1 MQILEIFP
9 EVVYQ
14 ENLSISS
21 YDISEIKFDKNGYSI
36 TDVLNLKQFADIK
49 KQIEK
54 HVEKFTHDV
63 LGISTE
69 LSFYVTRSWIIK
81 LSNQDLTSRFHN
93 HTNSFFTGVLYL
105 DLDEDQDSIIFSRG
119 SDYQYLEYDYEKPN
133 LYNQKRLSFFPRKND
148 LIMFDAKLYHQIGPH
163 LTDNTRICLA
173 FEVFARG
180 TFGKK
185 NTSLDYNNG
194 ALTLK

>member
-1 MQILEIFP
+1 
-9 EVVYQ
+9 
-14 ENLSISS
+14 
-21 YDISEIKFDKNGYSI
+21 
-36 TDVLNLKQFADIK
+36 
-49 KQIEK
+49 
-54 HVEKFTHDV
+54 
-63 LGISTE
+63 
-69 LSFYVTRSWIIK
+69 
-81 LSNQDLTSRFHN
+81 
-93 HTNSFFTGVLYL
+93 
-105 DLDEDQDSIIFSRG
+105 
-119 SDYQYLEYDYEKPN
+119 